1 MSSLQNTLMTS
12 FVSMNDSHI
21 DQVFEIECKSY
32 GYPWSKKIFIDCLKN
47 NYLCKVLILNN
58 DIIGYS
64 ISSIVQDECHI
75 MNLCVDAEFRGSGYG
90 RLILRELH
98 DEIKDMKCKIV
109 FLECRPTN
117 NSALR
122 LYNSEGY
129 NEIGVRKNYYPAPHG
144 YEDAIMLAKYV

>member
-1 MSSLQNTLMTS
+1 MQIIWLSLVQ
-12 FVSMNDSHI
+12 
-21 DQVFEIECKSY
+21 
-32 GYPWSKKIFIDCLKN
+32 KIFIDCLKN

-129 NEIGVRKNYYPAPHG
+129 NEIGIRKNYYPAPHG